1 MIRILIS
8 ICMAFLCYT
17 TVFAQGKYHG
27 QVLDQNRRPV
37 AFATLKVDESNKT
50 YRTDTLGRFEIVSPQ
65 TKITIRVSAL
75 GFETQKVYCDRD
87 NTDQIIVLD
96 KKENRLGEVQV
107 NTGYQI
113 IPKERSTGSFG
124 TVSNADLNNIPSKGL
139 LDRIEG
145 KVAGLQFDRRSGNAV
160 LNIRGIN
167 TFTELGAQPLIVVDN
182 FPYDG
187 TLEDVNPNDVESV
200 TVLKDAAAASIW
212 GSRAGNGVI
221 VVTTKKGKIGNK
233 PLVNFTTTT
242 MVSSKADLFYNQT
255 IDSKDFIDVERFLF
269 NNKYYDDAYHS
280 AYNQSTV
287 FSPVVDM
294 LYANK
299 TGSLSD
305 IDLTTRLKAL
315 EGHDYRND
323 LMKYVYQAAVNQ
335 QYFLDISTSNA
346 TNRSRYSVGYDR
358 GRGDTKGAN
367 NERLTLRATNSWRLG
382 KKLFIENTLSL
393 INSKDRMFSST
404 PRYPLIP
411 GGGKNNMYPYASLA
425 DDEGNF
431 LTIPRFYNASF
442 LERANADGLL
452 DWTYSPLMD
461 REQSTYKSWNRHVYL
476 NFNLRYDILPF
487 LKADLIYGYENSA
500 NKSESLAGEE
510 SFEVRDL
517 INKYTRLVDGAKQ
530 YDFPFGAI
538 LRRGDNDMQSHRGRA
553 QLSLD
558 RSFGEG
564 HLVNALLGTEI
575 YTRNMDQQSS
585 GSYGYNP
592 DVLSRKS
599 LDYNK
604 IYTLYGGLG
613 YGFMTPL
620 DAYSGTL
627 SRTVS
632 MYFNGLYEYKAK
644 YGLSFSARKDAAN
657 SFGTNVN
664 SQWNPLWSAG
674 FSWQAGKEKLLQRTG
689 WVDLLKLRATFG
701 YGGIQPSGALNKTVI
716 GYVGNAKYSNLLYA
730 IIGSPPNPGLKW
742 ETVRTL
748 NFGLDFSI
756 YKGKLSGTIDYYRK
770 KSFDLLSDDPVDP
783 TSGYSLL
790 TKNVGTIA
798 THGIDLML
806 TSHGKF
812 GKGDW
817 QSTIN
822 FSYSKNKVTAFKGTV
837 GSTSMYLDGGQ
848 TILPVLDK
856 SLYPVF
862 SYKYAGL
869 DPENGDPRG
878 YKNGAVSKDYRALTS
893 DSLHYLNYHG
903 TALPP
908 IYGAWNNTIGCG
920 NFYLDFSLL
929 FKFGHYFKKKSIVY
943 GSLFESWDGHADFAK
958 RWQNPGDE
966 LHTSVPSMSYPND
979 SYRDLFYQHS
989 SNNIVRG
996 DLVRLQ
1002 NVRLGYN
1009 FSLNK
1014 HQVKGQFYV
1023 GANNVGLI
1031 WRKNKYN
1038 LDPDYLN
1045 LPAPRIISVGGNI
1058 NF

>member
-1 MIRILIS
+1 MF
-8 ICMAFLCYT
+8 CT
-17 TVFAQGKYHG
+17 TLSCVVIFAQGKYSG
-27 QVLDQNRRPV
+27 NVMDQDHRPIV
-37 AFATLKVDESNKT
+37 YATVRIDGTNT
-50 YRTDTLGRFEIVSPQ
+50 AYRTDSLGRFEFSSAVAVEFC
-65 TKITIRVSAL
+65 TVSAL
-75 GFETQKVYCDRD
+75 GFESQKFFWKNDHKGRM
-87 NTDQIIVLD
+87 IVLHRID
-96 KKENRLGEVQV
+96 NRLSEVQV

-113 IPKERSTGSFG
+113 IPKGRSTGSFG
-124 TVSNADLNNIPSKGL
+124 TVSNADLNKMPSKGL

-145 KVAGLQFDRRSGNAV
+145 KVSGLQFDRRSGKSV

-167 TFTELGAQPLIVVDN
+167 TFSEIAAQPLIVVDN

-187 TLEDVNPNDVESV
+187 TLDDLNPNDVESV

-221 VVTTKKGKIGNK
+221 VVTTKKGKSGNR
-233 PLVNFTTTT
+233 PAINFSATT
-242 MVSSKADLFYNQT
+242 MISSKPDLFYNQT

-269 NNKYYDDAYHS
+269 DNKYYDDAYNS
-280 AYNQSTV
+280 AYNQATI

-294 LYANK
+294 LYVNK
-299 TGSLSD
+299 AGTLSD
-305 IDLTTRLKAL
+305 IDLNTRLKAL
-315 EGHDYRND
+315 EGYDYRND

-335 QYFLDISTSNA
+335 QYFLDIATSNV

-358 GRGDTKGAN
+358 GTGDTKGAS
-367 NERLTLRATNSWRLG
+367 NERLTLRATNNWQLG

-411 GGGKNNMYPYASLA
+411 GGGKNNLYPYASLA
-425 DDEGNF
+425 DGEGNF
-431 LTIPRFYNASF
+431 LSIPRFYNTSF
-442 LERANADGLL
+442 LEKANGDGLL

-461 REQSTYKSWNRHVYL
+461 RDQSTNKSWNRHVYL

-500 NKSESLAGEE
+500 NKSESLAGED

-517 INKYTRLVDGAKQ
+517 INKYTRLVDGTKQ

-538 LRRGDNDMQSHRGRA
+538 LRRGDNDMQSHRGRV
-553 QLSLD
+553 QVSLNK
-558 RSFGEG
+558 SFAED
-564 HLVNALLGTEI
+564 HLVNALIGTEL

-592 DVLSRKS
+592 EVLTRKS
-599 LDYNK
+599 VDYNT

-664 SQWNPLWSAG
+664 SQWNPLWSTG
-674 FSWQAGKEKLLQRTG
+674 LSWQVGKEKLLQRAA
-689 WVDLLKLRATFG
+689 WIDFLKLRTTLG
-701 YGGIQPSGALNKTVI
+701 YGGIQPSGALNRTVI
-716 GYVGNAKYSNLLYA
+716 GYVGNAKYSNLPYA

-748 NFGLDFSI
+748 NFGVDFSM
-756 YKGKLSGTIDYYRK
+756 YRGKLSGTIDYYRK

-798 THGIDLML
+798 THGIDLTL
-806 TSHGKF
+806 TSNAKF
-812 GKGDW
+812 GTVYW
-817 QSTIN
+817 QSTMN
-822 FSYSKNKVTAFKGTV
+822 FSYSKNKVTDYRGTI
-837 GSTSMYLDGGQ
+837 GATSLYLDGGQ
-848 TILPVLDK
+848 TMMPLLDK

-862 SYKYAGL
+862 SYKSAGL

-878 YKNGAVSKDYRALTS
+878 YIDGAVSKDYRALTS
-893 DSLHYLNYHG
+893 DSLQYLNYHG

-908 IYGAWNNTIGCG
+908 IYGAWNNTIGYG

-943 GSLFESWDGHADFAK
+943 GNLFDSWDGHADFAK

-989 SNNIVRG
+989 SHNIVKG
-996 DLVRLQ
+996 DLIRLQ

-1009 FSLNK
+1009 FSLNQ
-1014 HQVKGQFYV
+1014 HQVKGQLYI

-1045 LPAPRIISVGGNI
+1045 LPAPRVISVGGNI